1 MVPMKGML
9 VPHLQMLRKCIK
21 VVWVLSTITVM
32 LTSTQLQHH
41 ITHPI
46 HQVTIGLVYLHFFHV
61 VHLCMIIVMFNT
73 PHYYITSFPGDNEQ
87 CN

>member
-1 MVPMKGML
+1 ML
-9 VPHLQMLRKCIK
+9 VPHLQMLRKWIK

-46 HQVTIGLVYLHFFHV
+46 HQVTIGLLYLHFFHI

-73 PHYYITSFPGDNEQ
+73 SPPYYITSFPGWNNGDNKQ